1 MHKSF
6 KTSNRLPG
14 RQRGA
19 LTMLSAVMIL
29 LLLTEL
35 VIYAVSGGVYEQY
48 KSANDTRQKLAL
60 HAAEA
65 GLNHGREFFVANRA
79 LVVSAVTDVLPD
91 GSDGWLSTGAEH
103 WLKCSDVDLSTG
115 YGTHPC
121 YAESVTALRDESY
134 YYSFGG
140 STEVPVDTDS
150 IIVDT
155 TKQVA
160 VQALLCMTEMD
171 FTLDPVV
178 QGCTTDDLVQ
188 NEKYFVV
195 TLLARGEADC
205 DGGSC
210 FAEALIV
217 EKIAG
222 TSPGSGGTA
231 PAAPLV
237 TKSTFPPNGTAEIV
251 PNPNGMGNGV
261 PLSAWL
267 NNNPNCGAAPVV
279 DAEGGSWATCE
290 REEFY
295 GLEDFPD
302 DYACSFAQCACKESD
317 SDKMISVSGTGQVTP
332 VINFDITSDEN
343 FPCDLFEYVF
353 GVAKDAAGIAAIKG
367 MATVIDDCGILDENS
382 TGIFWATG
390 DLCDIKNRVGSY
402 DSPVLLISAS
412 TLTRFNA
419 GAEIFGL
426 TFITDAE
433 DSAAEIVVNGNAT
446 VYGQMIIA
454 ATIGLFNGTFQVV
467 YLGPVLERALGLGSI
482 GVMAGGWTDFHKDW
496 Q

>member
-35 VIYAVSGGVYEQY
+35 IIYAVSGGVYEQY
-48 KSANDTRQKLAL
+48 KSANDVRQKLAL

-65 GLNHGREFFVANRA
+65 GLNHGREFFIANRA

-103 WLKCSDVDLSTG
+103 WLKCSDAGLSASS
-115 YGTHPC
+115 GTHPC
-121 YAESVTALRDESY
+121 YAESVTALRGESY

-140 STEVPVDTDS
+140 STELPVDTDA

-188 NEKYFVV
+188 NEKYFVI

-217 EKIAG
+217 EKLAG

-237 TKSTFPPNGTAEIV
+237 TKSTFPPNGTAQIV

-261 PLSAWL
+261 PLSGSL
-267 NNNPNCGAAPVV
+267 NDNPNCGAAPVV
-279 DAEGGSWATCE
+279 DAEGGSWENCE
-290 REEFY
+290 REEWY
-295 GLEDFPD
+295 GVENFPD
-302 DYACSFAQCACKESD
+302 DYACSFASCSCKESE
-317 SDKMISVSGTGQVTP
+317 SDKLLSSSADLELT
-332 VINFDITSDEN
+332 FDIALDEN
-343 FPCDLFEYVF
+343 FPCDLFAYVF
-353 GVAKDAAGIAAIKG
+353 GVTKDAAGIAAVKG

-390 DLCDIKNRVGSY
+390 ELCDIKVRVGSY
-402 DSPVLLISAS
+402 DAPVLLISAA
-412 TLTRFNA
+412 TLTRINA

-426 TFITDAE
+426 VFITDAE
-433 DSAAEIVVNGNAT
+433 DSAVEIVVNGNAT
-446 VYGQMIIA
+446 VYGQVIID

-467 YLGPVLERALGLGSI
+467 YLGPVIERALGLGSF